1 MRQAG
6 CTLDQPETFLFMF
19 EYIFFDAA
27 LRDQFVQYATDL
39 GVTPSLRDDHMGMV
53 VEIPEDISEAQEDAI
68 ELRYDELEKQ
78 QAELL
83 LGEDGGLKRIA
94 GFNYILPD
102 GQQRMVPLQA
112 EIASRLLAA
121 FTMEEIQSL
130 FSAVANSTLNPGE
143 EHLCK
148 VLAAEIARQS

>member
-1 MRQAG
+1 
-6 CTLDQPETFLFMF
+6 MF
-19 EYIFFDAA
+19 EYIFFDAS
-27 LRDQFVQYATDL
+27 LRDQFAEYATSL
-39 GVTPSLRDDHMGMV
+39 GVAPSLRDDHMGMV

-68 ELRYDELEKQ
+68 EQRYDELEQ
-78 QAELL
+78 QQSELL

-94 GFNYILPD
+94 GFNYKLPD
-102 GQQRMVPLQA
+102 GQSRMVPLQA

-130 FSAVANSTLNPGE
+130 FEAVAHSTLYPGE

-148 VLAAEIARQS
+148 ILAAELAKRD

>member
-1 MRQAG
+1 
-6 CTLDQPETFLFMF
+6 MF

-27 LRDQFVQYATDL
+27 LCDKFVEYATSL
-39 GVTPSLRDDHMGMV
+39 GVTPNLRDDQMGMV
-53 VEIPEDISEAQEDAI
+53 VEIPEDISATQEDAI
-68 ELRYDELEKQ
+68 EQRYDELERE
-78 QAELL
+78 QAKLL

-94 GFNYILPD
+94 GFNYKLPD
-102 GQQRMVPLQA
+102 GQSRMVPLQA

-130 FSAVANSTLNPGE
+130 FETVAHSTLNRGE

-148 VLAAEIARQS
+148 ILAAEVARQD

>member
-1 MRQAG
+1 
-6 CTLDQPETFLFMF
+6 MF

-27 LRDQFVQYATDL
+27 LRDQFAEYATSL
-39 GVTPSLRDDHMGMV
+39 GVTPSLRDDQMGMV
-53 VEIPEDISEAQEDAI
+53 VEIPEEISEAQEDAI
-68 ELRYDELEKQ
+68 EQCYDELEQ
-78 QAELL
+78 RQSELL

-94 GFNYILPD
+94 GFNYKLPD
-102 GQQRMVPLQA
+102 GQSRMVPLQA

-130 FSAVANSTLNPGE
+130 FETVARSTLNPGE

-148 VLAAEIARQS
+148 ILAAEVARHG